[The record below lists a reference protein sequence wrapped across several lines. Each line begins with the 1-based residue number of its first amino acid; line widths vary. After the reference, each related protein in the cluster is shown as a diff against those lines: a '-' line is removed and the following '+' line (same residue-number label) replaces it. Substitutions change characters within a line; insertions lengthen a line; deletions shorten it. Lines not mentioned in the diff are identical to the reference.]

1 MKRFIQVEDS
11 GQVSFSQ
18 FQPVEPQSEASDST
32 MSSCSS
38 PMAPPFDEPIYTIN
52 EVAKILQLSPN
63 QVRTIFRNEPGV
75 HDLSNEVGKS
85 RFRRRSQ
92 LRIPHA
98 VLTRFWKR
106 TEIREQESKR
116 LGKIQRFEQRS

>member
-1 MKRFIQVEDS
+1 
-11 GQVSFSQ
+11 
-18 FQPVEPQSEASDST
+18 
-32 MSSCSS
+32 
-38 PMAPPFDEPIYTIN
+38 MAAPFDEPIYTIN

-75 HDLSNEVGKS
+75 HDLSNEFVKS

-98 VLTRFWKR
+98 VLNRFWKR
-106 TEIREQESKR
+106 TEIRDPESKR
-116 LGKIQRFEQRS
+116 VGKGHAS